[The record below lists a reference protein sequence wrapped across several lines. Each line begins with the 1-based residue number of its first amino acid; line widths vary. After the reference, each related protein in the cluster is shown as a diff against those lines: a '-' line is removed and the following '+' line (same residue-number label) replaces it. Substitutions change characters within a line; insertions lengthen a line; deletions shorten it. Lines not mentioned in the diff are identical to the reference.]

1 MFAFDDMTTDSTSVL
16 KDFRHPSLSSIN
28 VGSTQPGPNLGRVI
42 SLNRSV
48 SSATAASGSQIR
60 RRNSNSKVG
69 SYLSPIQSNH
79 ILNAYQFLFF
89 LLFKVEKFI
98 TSPLWYKLQK
108 VIQESLH
115 NGANLVLIVLF
126 VG

>member
-89 LLFKVEKFI
+89 LLFKVEKC
-98 TSPLWYKLQK
+98 
-108 VIQESLH
+108 
-115 NGANLVLIVLF
+115 
-126 VG
+126 